1 MYSHLNYAIYGVKR
15 AFTLKEKGKKKKP
28 EKSKARQVIENE
40 KQDENQGKD
49 AEEDVKDAV
58 KGADACKDAAKNQK
72 NKVPRSLAQLEVRV
86 MIGLKLFLEKM

>member
-49 AEEDVKDAV
+49 AEEDVKDA
-58 KGADACKDAAKNQK
+58 DARKDAAKNQK

-86 MIGLKLFLEKM
+86 MIGLKLFYNKCL